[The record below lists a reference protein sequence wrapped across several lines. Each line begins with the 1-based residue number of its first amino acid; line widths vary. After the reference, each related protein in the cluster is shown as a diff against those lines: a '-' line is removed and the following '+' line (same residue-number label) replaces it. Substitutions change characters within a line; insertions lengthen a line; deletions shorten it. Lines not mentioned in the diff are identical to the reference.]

1 MTRRPTAHVAARKMR
16 RISGSFWTP
25 KRDEQ
30 LRQLEGDGLSA
41 AKTAERLGTTRS
53 AVIGRLHRLSGAA
66 LTYPSYITQEKEARA
81 RSAGRMKER
90 DRVHRTA
97 ITKMQQE
104 IAHGLGRGR
113 QVRPCW
119 QLAMRSGR
127 QRSESGRSL
136 RISPARGTA
145 TADLSSCAVA
155 LAETLREPK
164 IKSRIEAMQITLQ
177 IGGPD
182 VQRKFLAD
190 QMKLWGPVV
199 KEHNIK
205 TDS

>member
-1 MTRRPTAHVAARKMR
+1 VTRRPTAHVAARKMR

-104 IAHGLGRGR
+104 IARGLGAEGR
-113 QVRPCW
+113 CDPAGNW
-119 QLAMRSGR
+119 QCAPAVKGA
-127 QRSESGRSL
+127 
-136 RISPARGTA
+136 SPADRCGSVQLEAQQQLIFQAGRLRWRRHCANPRSRAASRLCRSRCRLAARTCSA
-145 TADLSSCAVA
+145 SSWR
-155 LAETLREPK
+155 TR
-164 IKSRIEAMQITLQ
+164 
-177 IGGPD
+177 
-182 VQRKFLAD
+182 
-190 QMKLWGPVV
+190 
-199 KEHNIK
+199 
-205 TDS
+205 